1 MYKKFV
7 ILTIIIGVLS
17 SCTTPVK
24 SDKEKMQENILVLEK
39 QCYDDNTNTY
49 NQKVALKT
57 IVEYQKFIDK
67 YPNDSI
73 SGNYL
78 YLAGQ
83 LSKSI
88 NLYGEAVHKFSV
100 LLKTFPNYTK
110 AANAQFLIAM
120 IYENDIKDTL
130 KAKVAYQE
138 FIDKY
143 PNNELTND
151 AKLSIQYMSISPEDL
166 IKIFEEKNR
175 QDSVK

>member
-1 MYKKFV
+1 MYKKIF
-7 ILTIIIGVLS
+7 ILTTIVGILF
-17 SCTTPVK
+17 SCTSPVK
-24 SDKEKMQENILVLEK
+24 NDKEKMQENIIVLEK

-49 NQKVALKT
+49 NQKIALKT

-67 YPNDSI
+67 YPNDSL

-88 NLYGEAVHKFSV
+88 NMYGEAVHKFSV

-130 KAKVAYQE
+130 KAKAAYQE

-143 PNNELTND
+143 PNNELVDD
-151 AKLSIQYMSISPEDL
+151 AQLSIKYMSISPEDL
-166 IKIFEEKNR
+166 IKMFEENNKK
-175 QDSVK
+175 DSLN